1 MEPKFCKPC
10 GELVYSRLCPYCE
23 RPAGAMD
30 YGAEAAEAEVD
41 EGGAWGS
48 DLDGSEVLSFD
59 EVFGTESDD

>member
-1 MEPKFCKPC
+1 
-10 GELVYSRLCPYCE
+10 
-23 RPAGAMD
+23 MD